1 MVSLSSSIIRYS
13 LELCYSSGAGQDDRS
28 VREKLQEA
36 QFKLK
41 KSKRVD
47 LYSIVGVARGELA
60 SDKEIKTAYKK
71 AALKWHPDRH
81 SAGTEEQKKQ
91 AETKFKEIGDAFE
104 LLTDPIRKK
113 LWDEGHDREEI
124 ERRVEMQNQQRQ
136 GHGGHHGGGG
146 GHHW

>member
-1 MVSLSSSIIRYS
+1 M
-13 LELCYSSGAGQDDRS
+13 
-28 VREKLQEA
+28 REKLQEA